1 MVTCSDSSARI
12 AVEIFVKKNQITPMR
27 ISVELFEVTKYRAA
41 AFVIAVAAAAA
52 PIVELVVGLELVPL
66 HAASAAENVIAAAN
80 RKLFPARII
89 RFMSLLPFH
98 VALK

>member
-1 MVTCSDSSARI
+1 
-12 AVEIFVKKNQITPMR
+12 
-27 ISVELFEVTKYRAA
+27 
-41 AFVIAVAAAAA
+41 VAAAAA
-52 PIVELVVGLELVPL
+52 PIVELVVELELVPL